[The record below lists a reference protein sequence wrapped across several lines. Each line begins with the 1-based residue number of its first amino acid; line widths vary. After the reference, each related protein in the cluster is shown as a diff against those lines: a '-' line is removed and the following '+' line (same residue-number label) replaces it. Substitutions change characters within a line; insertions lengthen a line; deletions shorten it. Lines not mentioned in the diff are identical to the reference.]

1 METEEI
7 DSEDICKRLNQ
18 RKWELI
24 REVKDEHEDLGWTNL
39 VQYGRE
45 IAKIDMIMS
54 FMEWVSFEDV
64 KIK

>member
-24 REVKDEHEDLGWTNL
+24 REVRGEHEDLGWINL